1 MNLSKPLTTAAIFG
15 FIAVALIVLH
25 LFGFI
30 GPEPQPIWPFDP
42 EPAPTPAEFFTV
54 ARGFISGVVWTAV
67 IASITQIVRDM
78 VDGAMKAVVRD
89 YAADALAWFI
99 AKIKGLWK

>member
-15 FIAVALIVLH
+15 TIAFSLIVLH
-25 LFGFI
+25 FFGII

-42 EPAPTPAEFFTV
+42 EPHTPAEFFTV
-54 ARGFISGVVWTAV
+54 ARGFISGVIWTAV
-67 IASITQIVRDM
+67 IASITQMIRDA
-78 VDGAMKAVVRD
+78 VDGAMKTVIRD